1 VKRLALACLLCA
13 CSSAS
18 EPAKSGPSTAVDPSK
33 VVSFDMDV
41 AVPPGA
47 EVYKCQFVRMPKT
60 EGAREIF
67 IGAQEHDYT
76 PGSHHY
82 LLYRT
87 SLTTIPAELSKQL
100 DCFEGEGV
108 MKYQQGYIAGGQ
120 EPTGQVV
127 FPPGVAQAFRSEE
140 ILLFQAHYVNAGSQP
155 IDAQVHVRWS
165 RVEESTVDKRVG
177 VTNFYNPFIYV
188 PAKGEGRA
196 PMRCPI
202 NHDITILGAG
212 PHMHARGV
220 YYQAFLDEPA
230 KAPATAPF
238 YTTTDWDHP
247 KSFVGPLEVRAGTK
261 VRFECRYA
269 NDGDKPFVQ
278 GQSALTD
285 EMCMVTALYYPEM
298 TVAENQCRSS
308 DGWMDLLGTKTD
320 ASALNCSQ
328 LGDCMQS
335 CPKEDQPA
343 PGVFPPKIGVCVQK
357 CMSDSCPTA
366 STYFMPQLD
375 CLQQSCASECGGAS
389 SDACRSCMADK
400 CATVALA
407 CLNHTCGG

>member
-1 VKRLALACLLCA
+1 MKKLAIACVLVA
-13 CSSAS
+13 CSSS
-18 EPAKSGPSTAVDPSK
+18 STSPTPPATVATDPEK
-33 VVSFDMDV
+33 IVTFEMDV
-41 AVPPGA
+41 TVPPA
-47 EVYKCQFVRMPKT
+47 SEVYKCQFLRMPKT
-60 EGAREIF
+60 PDGGEIF

-87 SLTTIPAELSKQL
+87 SLDSIPAELSKQL
-100 DCFEGEGV
+100 NCFEGEGV

-120 EPTGQVV
+120 EPEGHVV
-127 FPPGVAQAFRSEE
+127 FPPGVAQAFKSEE
-140 ILLFQAHYVNAGSQP
+140 VLLFQAHYVNAGSKP
-155 IDAQVHVRWS
+155 IDAKVNVRWT
-165 RVEESTVDKRVG
+165 RVDKSTVEQRVG

-188 PAKGEGRA
+188 PPKGTGRA

-220 YYQAFLDEPA
+220 FYQAFLDEPA
-230 KAPATAPF
+230 KAPATTPF

-247 KSFVGPLEVRAGTK
+247 KSFVGPLEVHAGTR
-261 VRFECRYA
+261 VRFECQYK
-269 NDGDKPFVQ
+269 NDTDQPFVQ

-285 EMCMVTALYYPEM
+285 EMCMFTALYYPEM
-298 TVAENQCRSS
+298 SVEENQCRSS
-308 DGWMDLLGTKTD
+308 DGWMDELGTKTD

-328 LGDCMQS
+328 LGACMQS

-357 CMSDSCPTA
+357 CMSDSCPSA

-375 CLQQSCASECGGAS
+375 CLQKNCATDCAGM
-389 SDACRSCMADK
+389 SDACTTCMTNK
-400 CATVALA
+400 CPTVAIA